1 MSVTDITLTEER
13 RSGDVAGIE
22 LRTPDTE
29 AESGALALVDPKANE
44 RRRRVRIRIPRLAVR
59 IVGPLLA
66 LGIWQLLCTV
76 GVFNPSTIPSP
87 VSVVRAGQQLW
98 ASGELQSSFAI
109 SLERVAIGL
118 GIGMVAG
125 VVLALISGFFRLGE
139 DLVDPLIQI
148 VRSVPILGLIPLVII
163 WFGVG
168 EVSKVFLI
176 ALGCTFPIYINTHAA
191 IRGVDAKFAEMGS
204 TFGLSRLGMAGR
216 VVFPGAIP
224 GFLVGLRFALVGCWL
239 IIVVAE
245 EINAQ
250 SGLGYLLAQAQS
262 SYRTD
267 IMVLVLAIYGML
279 GLVADMLVRLLE
291 RSLLVWRR
299 GFTAS

>member
-13 RSGDVAGIE
+13 SDDVAGIE
-22 LRTPDTE
+22 LRTPDAE
-29 AESGALALVDPKANE
+29 AASGALALVDPKANE

-98 ASGELQSSFAI
+98 TSGELQSSFAI

-204 TFGLSRLGMAGR
+204 SFGLSRLGMAGR

>member
-1 MSVTDITLTEER
+1 MSVTDLTVSQEQGP
-13 RSGDVAGIE
+13 GDGAE
-22 LRTPDTE
+22 MEFRTPDAD
-29 AESGALALVDPKANE
+29 AERGAFALVDPKALE
-44 RRRRVRIRIPRLAVR
+44 RRRRVRLRVPRLTVR

-66 LGIWQLLCTV
+66 LGLWQLLCTV
-76 GVFNPSTIPSP
+76 GVFDSSTIPSP

-98 ASGELQSSFAI
+98 TSGELQSSFAI

-118 GIGMVAG
+118 GIGTVAG
-125 VVLALISGFFRLGE
+125 VVLALISGFFRMGE
-139 DLVDPLIQI
+139 DLLDPLIQI

-267 IMVLVLAIYGML
+267 IMVLVLAIYGIL

-291 RSLLVWRR
+291 RSLLGWRR